1 MFYLELIIA
10 LLALSTSAYEY
21 TYSFPSWNGNDI
33 ANTLTS
39 DDPKVV
45 NKVRESYPKFLS
57 RGTRD
62 HDTYPI
68 FTEQGVMI
76 LEDEPM
82 GKFSI
87 SCIQL
92 KRSVNKYRY

>member
-1 MFYLELIIA
+1 MPLVMIQHSGAVDIA
-10 LLALSTSAYEY
+10 DIFFW
-21 TYSFPSWNGNDI
+21 YSFWILIPLYGSGFF
-33 ANTLTS
+33 S
-39 DDPKVV
+39 G
-45 NKVRESYPKFLS
+45 S
-57 RGTRD
+57 RD
-62 HDTYPI
+62 HDTNPI
-68 FTEQGVMI
+68 FTEQGVLI